1 MKERESKKDE
11 GEESEPEGTGGGRGE
26 LRDCEASPVHY
37 ETKTSL
43 EILVFVQL
51 FVTTRRAP

>member
-11 GEESEPEGTGGGRGE
+11 GEESEPEGTGRGRGE
-26 LRDCEASPVHY
+26 LRDCETSPVHY

-43 EILVFVQL
+43 RILVFVQL
-51 FVTTRRAP
+51 FITTRRAP